1 MTFEEFKKLPIGANL
16 YNNGIYFKKT
26 DTNDFVTTNTDV
38 QIFFKIY
45 ENHYYIRVGRC
56 GYFAGPYPIENFSN
70 DAIKHKEQPIESL
83 LSEKKELEE
92 KIKNIDEKISAHK
105 ENVLNN
111 LVPGEWYK
119 IQTDYSSGYFV
130 RKFVK
135 YVDRG
140 DGEIYLIT
148 KYQTG
153 QDDSLQKKK
162 IKSIIHIPGAKE
174 AEETFLN
181 MLKG

>member
-1 MTFEEFKKLPIGANL
+1 MTYEEFDRLKIGDMILFECVELTKVSENIFRTTKPPIISTFLFG
-16 YNNGIYFKKT
+16 
-26 DTNDFVTTNTDV
+26 NDCYECQICPGDV
-38 QIFFKIY
+38 LHSFEDKDMLSKISLL
-45 ENHYYIRVGRC
+45 R
-56 GYFAGPYPIENFSN
+56 PS
-70 DAIKHKEQPIESL
+70 IESL
-83 LSEKKELEE
+83 LSEKKELEA

-105 ENVLNN
+105 ETVLND
-111 LVPGEWYK
+111 LVPDEWYK

-135 YVDRG
+135 CVDRG
-140 DGEIYLIT
+140 DGEIYLIS